1 MVEKG
6 DDKMTEKRFTLKSI
20 QFNKLTVELFDNQ
33 EAKHLHLSIYELV
46 DLLNTVSRQEYD
58 LLRLREDV
66 CKRID
71 LVMGVEYD

>member
-1 MVEKG
+1 
-6 DDKMTEKRFTLKSI
+6 MTENKRFTLKSI
-20 QFNKLTVELFDNQ
+20 HFNKLTVDLFDNQ
-33 EAKHLHLSIYELV
+33 EAKHLTLSVYELV

-71 LVMGVEYD
+71 LIMGVEYD

>member
-1 MVEKG
+1 
-6 DDKMTEKRFTLKSI
+6 MTEKRFTLKSI